1 MMKLLA
7 MLLIYGGLAW
17 AQSPEHHVHDKPGE
31 VEPFERGFP
40 DYFYQKKPTKEV
52 KGLQKYD
59 LGKDGSPPG
68 PTNFDVSPVHDNPVF
83 GFLFFD
89 RLEERFEDRYDK
101 LLWDVTGTYGPKK
114 NQVFIESEGT
124 YNTDKGADANSRNEI
139 LYGHLVDSF
148 WFGQVGYRRDFV
160 PKKDDREFLVV
171 SAQGMTPFQFEID
184 AAAYL
189 ADGGQVSGIFEAEYT
204 FLLSQ
209 RTMLIPRF
217 ETEISSEKVKEYN
230 IGAGIGGYEL
240 GFRLAHQIVREFAP
254 YVGVSWEKK
263 LFETADLL
271 EDAGEDTS
279 EGLFLVGVRM
289 VL

>member
-1 MMKLLA
+1 MKC
-7 MLLIYGGLAW
+7 LLILLISFRVF
-17 AQSPEHHVHDKPGE
+17 AQSPEHRVMDDPIE
-31 VEPFERGFP
+31 VEPFEEGFP
-40 DYFYQKKPTKEV
+40 DYFYASPAKKVE
-52 KGLQKYD
+52 GLQKYAVEKE
-59 LGKDGSPPG
+59 GEEMQ
-68 PTNFDVSPVHDNPVF
+68 NFGMRPVHDDPVF
-83 GFLFFD
+83 GFLYFD
-89 RLEERFEDRYDK
+89 RLEERFEDKNDK
-101 LLWDVTGTYGPKK
+101 LLWDVTGVIGPKK
-114 NQVFIESEGT
+114 NQFFIESEGT
-124 YNTDKGADANSRNEI
+124 YNTEEGKDANSRNEI